1 MHVLI
6 ADDDKLIRIFLRK
19 QVEDAGHT
27 VELVENGPAAW
38 DVLQRGQPPQIALL
52 DWMMPGLSGVDV
64 CQRLRA
70 QSDRPYT
77 YVIMA
82 TGRSSATDLVT
93 GLDAGADDYLIKPVN
108 PSELQARLRVAERI
122 VGVQDEL
129 RNYAGQLEQLLF
141 RHNLLGDLLVK
152 HKVSKVISLDAAK
165 PPAQAAAAAVVP
177 ARADSGEAVF
187 MRQEDAWSNEAGSL
201 RALRNLGEVVGRVCE
216 QFGLAPDAGAPPATG
231 QMGEPVRIGGTSFYL
246 ETLGRWIDLRLEIDG
261 PSVLGL
267 VQEVTQSLDFDPA
280 DSDPLLSE
288 FINLLQRALKSA
300 LEAEG
305 QRVIAPFVPKVA
317 APALAPADPGTGR
330 ATCVWASATVVL
342 RMTLVECPLKEHST
356 PAAELA
362 SGDIHAEPLAV
373 KKGAPPA
380 LGHVT
385 AFTPMQVR
393 SIQRWAEVHDK
404 KLKLRTIAP
413 SPWAKTLGLSSHPV

>member
-19 QVEDAGHT
+19 LVEDAGHT
-27 VELVENGPAAW
+27 AELVENGPAAW
-38 DVLQRGQPPQIALL
+38 EILQRGEPPQIALI

-82 TGRSSATDLVT
+82 TGRDSASDLVT

-152 HKVSKVISLDAAK
+152 HKVSKVIGLDAAK
-165 PPAQAAAAAVVP
+165 PHASHAAPAQVA
-177 ARADSGEAVF
+177 SGEAVL
-187 MRQEDAWSNEAGSL
+187 MRQEEAWSNEAGSL
-201 RALRNLGEVVGRVCE
+201 RTLRNLSEVVGRVCE
-216 QFGLAPDAGAPPATG
+216 QFGLAPDAAAPQATG
-231 QMGEPVRIGGTSFYL
+231 QMGEPTRIGGTSFYL

-288 FINLLQRALKSA
+288 FINLLQRAFKSA
-300 LEAEG
+300 LEGEG

-317 APALAPADPGTGR
+317 DPALAPADAGAGAGC

-342 RMTLVECPLKEHST
+342 RMTLVERPQKEHST
-356 PAAELA
+356 PVAALA
-362 SGDIHAEPLAV
+362 SGDIHAEPLTV

-385 AFTPMQVR
+385 AFTAMQVR